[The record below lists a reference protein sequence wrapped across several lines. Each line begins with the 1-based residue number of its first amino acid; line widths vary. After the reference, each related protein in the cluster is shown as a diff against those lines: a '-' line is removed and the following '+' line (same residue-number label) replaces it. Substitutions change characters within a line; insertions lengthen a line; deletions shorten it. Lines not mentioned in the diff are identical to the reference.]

1 MKKLRILFVCDTMG
15 GGGAERVI
23 SILSNSFF
31 KQGNAVSIVML
42 SKEAE
47 EPFYN
52 INSGIQLVYLTKD
65 YKAKLS
71 FFKKA
76 KLLKKCVLEYKPDI
90 VISFLS
96 YVCIYTWWALRH
108 TKIPYI
114 VSERNDPNN
123 RGRLKQYLL
132 NKSFKKAKGCVFQ
145 TEDALNWYNKVSK
158 EKSVIIHNP
167 VSLDYC
173 HDKIP
178 EVKKEILYVGRLNEQ
193 KNCSMLIEAFKL
205 FEQKHLGY
213 IFKMYGNGPLES
225 ELKKQI
231 LDSHLEDKVF
241 IVPSSKTWQ
250 KDECGSSMFV
260 LGSKFEGMPNVLA
273 EALALGIPSVSTD
286 CTIGGPKELKK
297 IFPGLLVLSKS
308 DSASDFSLAMEEALS
323 IKRSNFQIPNELQT
337 EYIVNM
343 WLDFIK
349 GVVK

>member
-23 SILSNSFF
+23 SILSNSFS
-31 KQGNAVSIVML
+31 KQCNAVSIVML

-76 KLLKKCVLEYKPDI
+76 KLLKKCVLEYKPDV

-114 VSERNDPNN
+114 VSERNDPNH
-123 RGRLKQYLL
+123 RGRLKQCLL

-145 TEDALNWYNKVSK
+145 TEDALNWYSKVSK
-158 EKSVIIHNP
+158 DKSVIIHNP

-173 HDKIP
+173 PDNIP
-178 EVKKEILYVGRLNEQ
+178 EIKKQILYVGRLNEQ

-205 FEQKHLGY
+205 FEQKHPGY
-213 IFKMYGNGPLES
+213 IFKMFGNGPLES
-225 ELKKQI
+225 ELKKQVAEN
-231 LDSHLEDKVF
+231 HLEDKVF
-241 IVPSSKTWQ
+241 IAPSSKTWQ

-260 LGSKFEGMPNVLA
+260 LGSKYEGMPNVLS

-297 IFPGLLVLSKS
+297 IFPELLVLSMG
-308 DSASDFSLAMEEALS
+308 DSASDFASAMEETLT
-323 IKRSNFQIPNELQT
+323 IKHTNTNIPNELKT
-337 EYIVNM
+337 EFIVDR
-343 WLDFIK
+343 WLQYIK
-349 GVVK
+349 GIIK

>member
-52 INSGIQLVYLTKD
+52 INSDIQLVYLTKD

-76 KLLKKCVLEYKPDI
+76 KLLKKCVLEYKPDV

-132 NKSFKKAKGCVFQ
+132 NKSFRKAKGCVFQ
-145 TEDALNWYNKVSK
+145 TEDALNWYSKVSK
-158 EKSVIIHNP
+158 DKSVIIHNP

-173 HDKIP
+173 PDATP
-178 EVKKEILYVGRLNEQ
+178 EIKKQVLYVGRLNEQ
-193 KNCSMLIEAFKL
+193 KNCFMLIEVFKL
-205 FEQKHLGY
+205 FEQKHPGY
-213 IFKMYGNGPLES
+213 IFRMFGNGPLES
-225 ELKKQI
+225 ELKKRVAEN
-231 LDSHLEDKVF
+231 HLEDRVF
-241 IVPSSKTWQ
+241 IAPSSKTWQ

-297 IFPGLLVLSKS
+297 IFPELLVLSKS
-308 DSASDFSLAMEEALS
+308 DSVSDFVIAMEEALH
-323 IKRSNFQIPNELQT
+323 IKRSVAQIPIELQV
-337 EYIVNM
+337 EYIVNK

-349 GVVK
+349 DLVR